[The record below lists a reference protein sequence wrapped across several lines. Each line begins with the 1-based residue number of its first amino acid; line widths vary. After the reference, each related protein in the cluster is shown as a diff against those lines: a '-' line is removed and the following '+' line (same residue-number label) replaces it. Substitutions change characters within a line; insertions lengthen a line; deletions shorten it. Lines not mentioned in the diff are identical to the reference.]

1 MPLEKFAS
9 QWGLSEL
16 QLALGF
22 IGLLF
27 LVWVIVYNIRNAKSR
42 KGDEDLRIEPSSEP
56 AEPIVEEPI
65 VVSPNLYQ
73 TPLVQAIDPR
83 IDCVIALR
91 FSEPISG
98 IEILEALREWS
109 DLQIPWMAW
118 PSPHKFW

>member
-1 MPLEKFAS
+1 MPLEKFTS

-42 KGDEDLRIEPSSEP
+42 KGDEDLRIEPSSET

-65 VVSPNLYQ
+65 VVSPNLY
-73 TPLVQAIDPR
+73 
-83 IDCVIALR
+83 
-91 FSEPISG
+91 
-98 IEILEALREWS
+98 
-109 DLQIPWMAW
+109 
-118 PSPHKFW
+118 